1 MMIRSYIYEMC
12 VSSSGRSCLIFL
24 VMCYVFINGML
35 LTVRGTVDI
44 LCPIFS
50 TGDCTCFVCT
60 VRICDIY
67 GGSKISYDNT
77 TNCCHNNLLMDDILY
92 DYEIKHTC
100 VHVHSLQ

>member
-1 MMIRSYIYEMC
+1 M
-12 VSSSGRSCLIFL
+12 SSSGRSCLIFL

-67 GGSKISYDNT
+67 GGSKISYDNMTILQIVVIT
-77 TNCCHNNLLMDDILY
+77 TC
-92 DYEIKHTC
+92 
-100 VHVHSLQ
+100 